1 MHIFADIRIEYTPYW
16 VYPHLSVQSV

>member
-1 MHIFADIRIEYTPYW
+1 MHIFADIRIEYTLYW